1 MSNKVC
7 PICGSPLMKIH
18 HYGEVLVGCVDCNRW
33 GRPGDK
39 KLIMEMPE
47 GDLNALRERKE
58 KAFAALARAS
68 KADWGI
74 RSKNESPGQ
83 GGSTGAS
90 LNQRGNRRKG
100 SPQPT

>member
-1 MSNKVC
+1 MR
-7 PICGSPLMKIH
+7 ID
-18 HYGEVLVGCVDCNRW
+18 HYGEVLVGCIDCNRW
-33 GRPGDK
+33 GHPGDK
-39 KLIMEMPE
+39 KFVMEMLE
-47 GDLNALRERKE
+47 DDLKALRERRE

-74 RSKNESPGQ
+74 GSQNESPGQ

-90 LNQRGNRRKG
+90 PNQRGNRRKR

>member
-1 MSNKVC
+1 
-7 PICGSPLMKIH
+7 MKIH

-47 GDLNALRERKE
+47 DDLKALRERKE

-74 RSKNESPGQ
+74 RSKNESCVYRKPIRGRSSDEVRQ
-83 GGSTGAS
+83 GSRVS
-90 LNQRGNRRKG
+90 
-100 SPQPT
+100 